1 MTDLIL
7 YTTEDGTSRIQL
19 RAKGQT
25 VWLSQREMAELFAVS
40 SDNIGLH
47 LPLCQA
53 GLIQSLSQASLPG
66 LSACVEVG
74 GIAPVLCLKALL
86 PQPISI

>member
-40 SDNIGLH
+40 SDNVGLH
-47 LPLCQA
+47 LKNIFETGELLEEA
-53 GLIQSLSQASLPG
+53 TVSKMEIVASLVNSP
-66 LSACVEVG
+66 LS
-74 GIAPVLCLKALL
+74 
-86 PQPISI
+86 